1 MKNDNRNAPIGVFDS
16 GIGGLTVAKEL
27 IKTLPGEDIIY
38 LGDTARVP
46 YGTKS
51 GRTVIAYSHS
61 NTEFLISK
69 GVKLLVV
76 ACNTASSVSIPSL
89 RAEFDIPVIGVIE
102 PGAKKAVDVTKTGK
116 IGVIG
121 TPSTINSGAYKSAIE
136 HLNPEIEVISKAC
149 PLFVPLAD
157 EGWTEGEIIE
167 RIAKEYLNPIKETGI
182 DVLVLG
188 CTHYPLLKNTI
199 QKIMGDQIT
208 LVDSAQQTASQIK
221 DILNKENLLNENNS
235 QSKREFYLTDVS
247 DTFLS
252 VAGRFL
258 GEKIA
263 KIEMVD
269 IVGTTTRPSL

>member
-1 MKNDNRNAPIGVFDS
+1 MKNDIKNAPIGVFDS

-27 IKTLPGEDIIY
+27 ITALPGEDIIY

-69 GVKLLVV
+69 GIKLLVV
-76 ACNTASSVSIPSL
+76 ACNTASSVSLPSL
-89 RAEFDIPVIGVIE
+89 NSEFDIPVIGVIE
-102 PGAKKAVDVTKTGK
+102 PGAKKAVSVTKAGK

-121 TPSTINSGAYKSAIE
+121 TPSTINSSAYKKAIE
-136 HLNPEIEVISKAC
+136 ELNPSIEVISKPC

-157 EGWTEGEIIE
+157 EGWTEGELVE
-167 RIAKEYLNPIKETGI
+167 RIAEEYLSSIKDTGI

-188 CTHYPLLKNTI
+188 CTHYPLLKHTI
-199 QKIMGDQIT
+199 QKVMGEKIT
-208 LVDSAQQTASQIK
+208 LVDSAKETAMEIK
-221 DILNKENLLNENNS
+221 QALIRENLLNENSSSSN
-235 QSKREFYLTDVS
+235 KEFYLTDVS

-258 GEKIA
+258 GEDIK

-269 IVGTTTRPSL
+269 IIGTTKVPSP